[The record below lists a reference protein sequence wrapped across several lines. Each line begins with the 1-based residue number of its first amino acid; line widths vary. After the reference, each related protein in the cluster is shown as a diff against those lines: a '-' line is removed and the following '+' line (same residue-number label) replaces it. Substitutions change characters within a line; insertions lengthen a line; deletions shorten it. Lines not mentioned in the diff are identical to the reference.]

1 MPLRAV
7 PPAAFLIAALP
18 AAAQGWGTFY
28 AAYEDG
34 LAAQARGE
42 HRAALQA
49 FQAAAAKRSEPGAK
63 VKTYG
68 LNFLNA
74 YHPHLRIAECALAL
88 GELDTADRALQ
99 ASARFAAEPAAARE
113 ALAQRLSRA
122 REAAKPKEAPAPKP
136 AEAKPAEPKPAPP
149 VPPAPTYP
157 PITSPFPGSASP
169 QAFPGNDRPS
179 GDPRLL
185 PKTGEVK
192 APSAPTK
199 VEEPGKGSSAGNTN
213 PIDGSTPKPTPL
225 HTSSNPD
232 ATKSFSVNSIN
243 PDDLHGRWI
252 PTWAWILGGAG
263 VLAAAGIGI
272 LVGRK
277 RRPRRPATPAGR
289 AASNPYGVDLGANTR
304 GASSSQAGGADETVL
319 AARAEQATTRKVGP
333 YVITQVLGR
342 GGCATTYLAVHETDG
357 TEVAVKIPHPH
368 IVIDPDFLARFRRE
382 AELGAVLDH
391 PRIVRILDP
400 GPTEGDAWIAMTLVR
415 GTTLESHL
423 DAFRARHETIG
434 LPELVHIA
442 ADIAEAIAH
451 AHNKG
456 VVHRD
461 LKPANVMLG
470 ELGAQVMDFG
480 IARVIDST
488 MTSTTVFIGTP
499 NYSAPEAIVSPK
511 VGPPADRYALGVI
524 LFEMLTGA
532 VPFRGDT
539 AFHVL
544 DQHRSAP
551 LPDLHPL
558 RPDVPPRLI
567 RLVER
572 LCAKRPD
579 ERPEDG
585 EVITILH
592 ALREQHPLAAG

>member
-1 MPLRAV
+1 MPLRAI
-7 PPAAFLIAALP
+7 PSAACLIAALP
-18 AAAQGWGTFY
+18 AAVQGWGTFY
-28 AAYEDG
+28 AAYEEG

-42 HRAALQA
+42 HRTALLA
-49 FQAAAAKRSEPGAK
+49 FQAAAAKRPEPGAK

-99 ASARFAAEPAAARE
+99 ASARFNLEPAAARE
-113 ALAQRLSRA
+113 ALQQRLAKA
-122 REAAKPKEAPAPKP
+122 REAAKPKDAPAPKP
-136 AEAKPAEPKPAPP
+136 AETKPPEARPAPP
-149 VPPAPTYP
+149 VAPAPTYP
-157 PITSPFPGSASP
+157 PITQPFPGSANP
-169 QAFPGNDRPS
+169 LPGNDRPS

-185 PKTGEVK
+185 PRTGEVK
-192 APSAPTK
+192 APAAGEKQAPAAAIAPAQTAAPT
-199 VEEPGKGSSAGNTN
+199 PAPAPPPATSPAGAV
-213 PIDGSTPKPTPL
+213 PTGPQAAA
-225 HTSSNPD
+225 P
-232 ATKSFSVNSIN
+232 AA
-243 PDDLHGRWI
+243 PPR
-252 PTWAWILGGAG
+252 WAWVAGGGGLILLLG
-263 VLAAAGIGI
+263 AAA
-272 LVGRK
+272 LLAKR
-277 RRPRRPATPAGR
+277 RRPRLPAGPADR
-289 AASNPYGVDLGANTR
+289 VTSNPYGVDLGANTR
-304 GASSSQAGGADETVL
+304 GAAGSQGGGADETVL
-319 AARAEQATTRKVGP
+319 ASRAEQAVTRKVGP

-342 GGCATTYLAVHETDG
+342 GGCATTYLAVHEQDG

-423 DAFRARHETIG
+423 DAFRARRETIG

-480 IARVIDST
+480 IARVIDSS

-524 LFEMLTGA
+524 IFEMLTGA

-558 RPDVPPRLI
+558 RPDAPPRLI

-592 ALREQHPLAAG
+592 ALREQLPLASG

>member
-1 MPLRAV
+1 MPFRAIL
-7 PPAAFLIAALP
+7 PAGFLIAALP

-28 AAYEDG
+28 AAYEEG
-34 LAAQARGE
+34 LAAQARGD

-49 FQAAAAKRSEPGAK
+49 FQAAAAKRPEPGAK

-68 LNFLNA
+68 LNFLNT

-88 GELDTADRALQ
+88 GELDTAERALQ

-113 ALAQRLSRA
+113 ALQQRLAKA
-122 REAAKPKEAPAPKP
+122 REAAKPKEAPAPRPVEMKP
-136 AEAKPAEPKPAPP
+136 AEARPAPP
-149 VPPAPTYP
+149 VAPAPTYP
-157 PITSPFPGSASP
+157 PITQPFPGSASP
-169 QAFPGNDRPS
+169 LPGNDRPS

-192 APSAPTK
+192 APAAGAKPVPAATPVQPAAPPPAQPPSGPPAAGTGA
-199 VEEPGKGSSAGNTN
+199 PGIAVAPSSSPA
-213 PIDGSTPKPTPL
+213 PAPAAPP
-225 HTSSNPD
+225 
-232 ATKSFSVNSIN
+232 
-243 PDDLHGRWI
+243 R
-252 PTWAWILGGAG
+252 WAWVAAGGGLALLLG
-263 VLAAAGIGI
+263 AAA
-272 LVGRK
+272 LMAKR
-277 RRPRRPATPAGR
+277 RRPRLPTGPADRIT
-289 AASNPYGVDLGANTR
+289 SNPYGVDLGANTR
-304 GASSSQAGGADETVL
+304 GAASSMGGGADETVL
-319 AARAEQATTRKVGP
+319 ASRSEQAVTRKVGP

-423 DAFRARHETIG
+423 EGFHAKGERVGMA
-434 LPELVHIA
+434 ELVHIA
-442 ADIAEAIAH
+442 SDVAEAIAH

-461 LKPANVMLG
+461 LKPANIMLG

-480 IARVIDST
+480 IARVIDSS

-524 LFEMLTGA
+524 IFEMLTGA

-551 LPDLHPL
+551 LPDLHAL
-558 RPDVPPRLI
+558 RPDAPPKLI

-585 EVITILH
+585 EVITILG
-592 ALREQHPLAAG
+592 ALRDQHPLAAG

>member
-1 MPLRAV
+1 MIRLRPVLLLSAV
-7 PPAAFLIAALP
+7 PAL
-18 AAAQGWGTFY
+18 AQGWGTFY

-34 LAAQARGE
+34 LAAQARGD

-49 FQAAAAKRSEPGAK
+49 FQAAAAKRPEPGAR

-68 LNFLNA
+68 LNFLSA
-74 YHPHLRIAECALAL
+74 YHPHLKLAECALAL

-99 ASARFAAEPAAARE
+99 ASARFNVEPAPARE
-113 ALAQRLSRA
+113 ALLARLAKA
-122 REAAKPKEAPAPKP
+122 REAAKPKVEAPAPAPKAAEPKP
-136 AEAKPAEPKPAPP
+136 AEAKPPAP

-157 PITSPFPGSASP
+157 PVTNPFPGSTSP
-169 QAFPGNDRPS
+169 FPGNDRPS

-185 PKTGEVK
+185 PRTGEVK
-192 APSAPTK
+192 PVPKAATTDPGPAAAPPQPA
-199 VEEPGKGSSAGNTN
+199 
-213 PIDGSTPKPTPL
+213 
-225 HTSSNPD
+225 TSS
-232 ATKSFSVNSIN
+232 T
-243 PDDLHGRWI
+243 G
-252 PTWAWILGGAG
+252 
-263 VLAAAGIGI
+263 
-272 LVGRK
+272 
-277 RRPRRPATPAGR
+277 ATPAPTPAAAAPAAESAPAPTIPAPWLWAGGGGLALLLGASALLMRRGR
-289 AASNPYGVDLGANTR
+289 HPRIPEGSASRITSNPYGVDLGANTR
-304 GASSSQAGGADETVL
+304 GSSSGGGPDETVL
-319 AARAEQATTRKVGP
+319 AARAEQAVTRKVGP

-342 GGCATTYLAVHETDG
+342 GGCATTYLAVHEQDG

-400 GPTEGDAWIAMTLVR
+400 GPSEGDAWIAMTLVR

-423 DAFRARHETIG
+423 EAYHAKGDRIG
-434 LPELVHIA
+434 MAELVHIA
-442 ADIAEAIAH
+442 SDVAEAIAH

-470 ELGAQVMDFG
+470 EMGAQVMDFG
-480 IARVIDST
+480 IARVIDSS

-511 VGPPADRYALGVI
+511 VGPPADRYALGII
-524 LFEMLTGA
+524 LFEMLTGS

-551 LPDLHPL
+551 LPDLHAL
-558 RPDVPPRLI
+558 RPDAPPRLI

-572 LCAKRPD
+572 LCAKRAD

-585 EVITILH
+585 EVITILA
-592 ALREQHPLAAG
+592 ALRAEHPLPAG

>member
-1 MPLRAV
+1 MIPRAIPRAAGLLASLPL
-7 PPAAFLIAALP
+7 
-18 AAAQGWGTFY
+18 AAQGWGTFY

-34 LAAQARGE
+34 LAAQANGDLRG
-42 HRAALQA
+42 ALAA
-49 FQAAAAKRSEPGAK
+49 FQAAAAKRPEPGAK

-68 LNFLNA
+68 LNFLAA
-74 YHPHLRIAECALAL
+74 YHPHLKIAECALAL

-99 ASARFAAEPAAARE
+99 ASARFNAEPAAARE
-113 ALAQRLSRA
+113 ALQQRLARA
-122 REAAKPKEAPAPKP
+122 REAAKPKEQPKP
-136 AEAKPAEPKPAPP
+136 EEPKPAPRP
-149 VPPAPTYP
+149 LEARPAPPVSPAPALP
-157 PITSPFPGSASP
+157 PMTQPFPGGNA
-169 QAFPGNDRPS
+169 PGPGHDR
-179 GDPRLL
+179 
-185 PKTGEVK
+185 
-192 APSAPTK
+192 
-199 VEEPGKGSSAGNTN
+199 SSAN
-213 PIDGSTPKPTPL
+213 PKLQPRAGELKP
-225 HTSSNPD
+225 
-232 ATKSFSVNSIN
+232 
-243 PDDLHGRWI
+243 G
-252 PTWAWILGGAG
+252 
-263 VLAAAGIGI
+263 
-272 LVGRK
+272 
-277 RRPRRPATPAGR
+277 PAGR
-289 AASNPYGVDLGANTR
+289 AEPLEPKPSTTASSPKAPDPAPPSSSTPAAPPLAPAPAATPPLWFWAAGGGGLAVALGLGFLLARRRRPKLSPTASRIASNPYGVDLGSNTR
-304 GASSSQAGGADETVL
+304 GSTRGSTTGGTDETVL
-319 AARAEQATTRKVGP
+319 AARADQAVTRKVGP

-342 GGCATTYLAVHETDG
+342 GGCATTYLAVHEQDG

-423 DAFRARHETIG
+423 EAIHAQGRRIG
-434 LPELVHIA
+434 MAELVHIA

-451 AHNKG
+451 AHSKG

-480 IARVIDST
+480 IARVIDSSI
-488 MTSTTVFIGTP
+488 TSTTVFIGTP

-511 VGPPADRYALGVI
+511 VGPPADRYALGII
-524 LFEMLTGA
+524 LFEMLTGS
-532 VPFRGDT
+532 VPFKGDT

-551 LPDLHPL
+551 LPDLHAL
-558 RPDVPPRLI
+558 RPDAPPKLI

-572 LCAKRPD
+572 LCAKRAD

-585 EVITILH
+585 EVITILA
-592 ALREQHPLAAG
+592 ALRAEHPLSEA

>member
-1 MPLRAV
+1 MTSRGP
-7 PPAAFLIAALP
+7 LP
-18 AAAQGWGTFY
+18 AAALLLATPALAQGWGTFY

-34 LAAQARGE
+34 LAAQARGDLKT
-42 HRAALQA
+42 ALAA
-49 FQAAAAKRSEPGAK
+49 FQAAAAKRPEPGAK

-68 LNFLNA
+68 LNFLAA
-74 YHPHLRIAECALAL
+74 YHPHLKIAECALAL

-99 ASARFAAEPAAARE
+99 ASARFNAEPAVVRE
-113 ALAQRLSRA
+113 ALQQRLAKA
-122 REAAKPKEAPAPKP
+122 REAARPKEAPRAEDPRPVPRP
-136 AEAKPAEPKPAPP
+136 ADPAP
-149 VPPAPTYP
+149 VPAP
-157 PITSPFPGSASP
+157 A
-169 QAFPGNDRPS
+169 
-179 GDPRLL
+179 
-185 PKTGEVK
+185 
-192 APSAPTK
+192 
-199 VEEPGKGSSAGNTN
+199 
-213 PIDGSTPKPTPL
+213 TPKPQLAP
-225 HTSSNPD
+225 
-232 ATKSFSVNSIN
+232 ATEVKPSPPASAPAAST
-243 PDDLHGRWI
+243 GR
-252 PTWAWILGGAG
+252 PP
-263 VLAAAGIGI
+263 AAA
-272 LVGRK
+272 
-277 RRPRRPATPAGR
+277 PATPGPATTPRAPEPAPAAAPAATTPATKEASPSQGAPPPQPAPLPWPWIAGGGGLLALLGAAGLLARRRSPRLPSGPVGR

-304 GASSSQAGGADETVL
+304 GSTRGATTGGADETVL
-319 AARAEQATTRKVGP
+319 AARADQAITRKVGP
-333 YVITQVLGR
+333 YVISQVLGR
-342 GGCATTYLAVHETDG
+342 GGCATTYLAVHEQDG

-423 DAFRARHETIG
+423 EAFREHGGLIG
-434 LPELVHIA
+434 LPELIHIA

-470 ELGAQVMDFG
+470 EMGAQVMDFG
-480 IARVIDST
+480 IARVIDSS

-511 VGPPADRYALGVI
+511 VGPPADRYALGII
-524 LFEMLTGA
+524 LFEMLTGS
-532 VPFRGDT
+532 VPFKGDT

-551 LPDLHPL
+551 LPDLHAL
-558 RPDVPPRLI
+558 RPDAPPRLI

-572 LCAKRPD
+572 LCAKRAD

-585 EVITILH
+585 EVLTILA
-592 ALREQHPLAAG
+592 ALRAEHPLQAG